1 MGTKA
6 LPLAHL
12 PSAPSYGLWGG
23 VGASYRRRLESS
35 GQRPLAN
42 ITRER

>member
-1 MGTKA
+1 MGIKA

-23 VGASYRRRLESS
+23 GGSYSPVEGAT
-35 GQRPLAN
+35 
-42 ITRER
+42 TRYLLRTHA